1 MKIIKYLGVLGAI
14 LGYLFN
20 INEYYT
26 ISYIIWL
33 ISNTSW
39 AWYNY
44 NKKEYEMA
52 VMFIVYDMFCIYGLI
67 R

>member
-1 MKIIKYLGVLGAI
+1 MKLIKYLGVLGAI

-26 ISYIIWL
+26 ISYIIW
-33 ISNTSW
+33 IVSNTNW

-44 NKKEYEMA
+44 NKNEYEMA
-52 VMFIVYDMFCIYGLI
+52 IMFIVYDMFCIYGLI